1 MTNWQRKILSA
12 MLNLYTEMPENR
24 GNKKK
29 LSTFAFQNLL
39 QIKQILTIILYV
51 YGKEFSDC

>member
-1 MTNWQRKILSA
+1 MTNWQRKIPIT

-39 QIKQILTIILYV
+39 QIQQILSLI
-51 YGKEFSDC
+51 

>member
-1 MTNWQRKILSA
+1 
-12 MLNLYTEMPENR
+12 MLNLYTEMPENT

-29 LSTFAFQNLL
+29 LYTFAFQNLL
-39 QIKQILTIILYV
+39 QNKQILTIILYV